1 MKELPEGLEAHLGS
15 GATTLCWCW
24 RLARRDGVVLGFTD
38 HDRDVT
44 FGGTVYEAAAGMTAS
59 EIRDAVGLSV
69 DNLEVTSAM
78 TSERL
83 AEGDLAAGLYD
94 NAEVEIY
101 RVNWTATDERVLMR
115 KGNLGEVKRSGIAFA
130 AEVRGLAH
138 HLQQTKGRLFQYAC
152 DADLGDGRCQ
162 VALAGAAF
170 TGSGA
175 LESIDSPRRFTATGL
190 GSYANGWFTHGLLT
204 FTSGAADG
212 QQVEVKS
219 HTHVAGMV
227 TIELWSQARLP
238 LTPGQ
243 TFTVS
248 AGCDK
253 RLTTCRTKFAN
264 AVNFR
269 GFPHMPGND
278 FLTVVRRPGAASR

>member
-1 MKELPEGLEAHLGS
+1 MKQLSSELEAHIAS

-24 RLARRDGVVLGFTD
+24 RLARRDGVVMGFTD

-59 EIRDAVGLSV
+59 EIRDAVGLGV

-83 AEGDLAAGLYD
+83 AEGDLAAGIYD
-94 NAEVEIY
+94 NAAVEIF
-101 RVNWTATDERVLMR
+101 RVNWMAPADHVLMR
-115 KGNLGEVKRSGIAFA
+115 KGNLGEVKRSGKAFA
-130 AEVRGLAH
+130 AEVRGIAH
-138 HLQQTKGRLFQYAC
+138 LLQQTKGRVFQYAC

-162 VALAGAAF
+162 VSLNGGAF
-170 TGSGA
+170 KGGGA
-175 LESIDSPRRFTATGL
+175 IDAIDSPRRFTANGL
-190 GSYANGWFTHGLLT
+190 DAFASGWFTHGLVT
-204 FTSGAADG
+204 FTSGAAEG
-212 QQVEVKS
+212 QKVEVKS
-219 HTHVAGMV
+219 HTHAGGVAA
-227 TIELWSQARLP
+227 IELWSPARLP
-238 LTPGQ
+238 LVPGQ

-253 RLTTCRTKFAN
+253 RLATCRAKFEN

-278 FLTVVRRPGAASR
+278 VLTAVRRPGARSR